1 MATQNSMMLAERT
14 DELLNRGRSQGFLS
28 TEEVASLLQEGD
40 LSAAEIEEFYAAL
53 EEEEITLVDGEAG
66 GGQTTVAA
74 VHVTEA
80 PAVQIAHAVATG
92 DSIRMY
98 LAEIGRVPLLTHADE
113 IRLAKGIARGCK
125 RSKDRLVEA
134 NLRLVVS
141 IAKKYR
147 NRGVSFLDL
156 IQEGNLGLIRAAEK
170 FDHSKGYKFSTYA
183 TWWIRQAVTR
193 AVADHARTVRLPAH
207 VVDALYRLRRAENAL
222 SIELGR
228 DATEEE
234 IVERLGVKP
243 EEARRLRE
251 VSQPISSINAKIN
264 ADEGSELG
272 ELLSDERSG
281 DDYARV
287 EVGQWERALVEAVR
301 SLPER
306 EARIIEMRH
315 GLDGRE
321 TLTLREVSE
330 ELGISQERARQVE
343 IKALRTIR
351 TGRYAS
357 TLRRA
362 LSEAV

>member
-1 MATQNSMMLAERT
+1 MPVR
-14 DELLNRGRSQGFLS
+14 RRLS
-28 TEEVASLLQEGD
+28 PGVPAGD
-40 LSAAEIEEFYAAL
+40 MRARQKLIE
-53 EEEEITLVDGEAG
+53 
-66 GGQTTVAA
+66 
-74 VHVTEA
+74 
-80 PAVQIAHAVATG
+80 
-92 DSIRMY
+92 S
-98 LAEIGRVPLLTHADE
+98 
-113 IRLAKGIARGCK
+113 
-125 RSKDRLVEA
+125 
-134 NLRLVVS
+134 NLRLVIS

-147 NRGVSFLDL
+147 GRGVLFEDL
-156 IQEGNLGLIRAAEK
+156 IQEGNAGLIRAVEK
-170 FDHSKGYKFSTYA
+170 FDPEMGNRFSTYA

-207 VVDALYRLRRAENAL
+207 VVDALYRLRRAENAQHRARPR
-222 SIELGR
+222 R
-228 DATEEE
+228 D
-234 IVERLGVKP
+234 RGGDRR
-243 EEARRLRE
+243 EARRKAGGGQAPARGQPAHLQHQREDQRRRRLR
-251 VSQPISSINAKIN
+251 VWRVAP
-264 ADEGSELG
+264 
-272 ELLSDERSG
+272 DERSG

-287 EVGQWERALVEAVR
+287 EVGQWELALVEAVR

-315 GLDGRE
+315 GLDGNE

>member
-1 MATQNSMMLAERT
+1 MMEAQDVLTQYM
-14 DELLNRGRSQGFLS
+14 
-28 TEEVASLLQEGD
+28 
-40 LSAAEIEEFYAAL
+40 
-53 EEEEITLVDGEAG
+53 
-66 GGQTTVAA
+66 
-74 VHVTEA
+74 
-80 PAVQIAHAVATG
+80 
-92 DSIRMY
+92 
-98 LAEIGRVPLLTHADE
+98 GRVRGGRLLDAGEEKD
-113 IRLAKGIARGCK
+113 LARRARGGDMRARQK
-125 RSKDRLVEA
+125 LIES
-134 NLRLVVS
+134 NLRLVIS

-147 NRGVSFLDL
+147 GRGVLFEDL
-156 IQEGNLGLIRAAEK
+156 IQEGNAGLIRAVEK
-170 FDHSKGYKFSTYA
+170 FDPEMGNRFSTYA

-207 VVDALYRLRRAENAL
+207 VVDAIYRLRRAENTL

-234 IVERLGVKP
+234 VVERLGVKP

-251 VSQPISSINAKIN
+251 VGQPISSINARIN
-264 ADEGSELG
+264 TDESSEMG
-272 ELLSDERSG
+272 ELLPDEHSG
-281 DDYARV
+281 DDYTRV
-287 EVGQWERALVEAVR
+287 EVGQWEMALVEAVR

-315 GLDGRE
+315 GLDGSDTR
-321 TLTLREVSE
+321 TLREVSE

>member
-1 MATQNSMMLAERT
+1 MMEAQDVLTQ
-14 DELLNRGRSQGFLS
+14 
-28 TEEVASLLQEGD
+28 
-40 LSAAEIEEFYAAL
+40 
-53 EEEEITLVDGEAG
+53 
-66 GGQTTVAA
+66 
-74 VHVTEA
+74 
-80 PAVQIAHAVATG
+80 
-92 DSIRMY
+92 Y
-98 LAEIGRVPLLTHADE
+98 LGRVRGGRLLDAGE
-113 IRLAKGIARGCK
+113 EKALARQARGGDMTARQK
-125 RSKDRLVEA
+125 LIES
-134 NLRLVVS
+134 NLRLVIS

-147 NRGVSFLDL
+147 GRGVPFEDL
-156 IQEGNLGLIRAAEK
+156 IQEGNAGLIRAVEK
-170 FDHSKGYKFSTYA
+170 FDPEMGNRFSTYA

-222 SIELGR
+222 SLELGR

-234 IVERLGVKP
+234 LVERLGVKP

-251 VSQPISSINAKIN
+251 VSQPISSINARIN
-264 ADEGSELG
+264 SDEGSELG
-272 ELLSDERSG
+272 ELLPDEISG
-281 DDYARV
+281 DEYARV
-287 EVGQWERALVEAVR
+287 EVGQWELALVEAVR

-315 GLDGRE
+315 GLDGSN

-351 TGRYAS
+351 TGRYAN

>member
-1 MATQNSMMLAERT
+1 MMEAQDVLTQ
-14 DELLNRGRSQGFLS
+14 
-28 TEEVASLLQEGD
+28 
-40 LSAAEIEEFYAAL
+40 
-53 EEEEITLVDGEAG
+53 
-66 GGQTTVAA
+66 
-74 VHVTEA
+74 
-80 PAVQIAHAVATG
+80 
-92 DSIRMY
+92 Y
-98 LAEIGRVPLLTHADE
+98 LGRVRGGRLLDADE
-113 IRLAKGIARGCK
+113 EKALARRVRGGDMRARQK
-125 RSKDRLVEA
+125 LIES
-134 NLRLVVS
+134 NLRLVIS

-147 NRGVSFLDL
+147 GRGVPFEDL
-156 IQEGNLGLIRAAEK
+156 IQEGNAGLIRAVEK
-170 FDHSKGYKFSTYA
+170 FDPEMGNRFSTYA
-183 TWWIRQAVTR
+183 TWWIRQGVTR

-234 IVERLGVKP
+234 LVERLGVKP

-264 ADEGSELG
+264 AEEDSEFG
-272 ELLSDERSG
+272 ELLPDERSG

-287 EVGQWERALVEAVR
+287 EVGQWELALVEAVR

-315 GLDGRE
+315 GLDGSE

>member
-1 MATQNSMMLAERT
+1 MMEAQDVLTQYLGKVRGGR
-14 DELLNRGRSQGFLS
+14 LL
-28 TEEVASLLQEGD
+28 D
-40 LSAAEIEEFYAAL
+40 
-53 EEEEITLVDGEAG
+53 
-66 GGQTTVAA
+66 
-74 VHVTEA
+74 
-80 PAVQIAHAVATG
+80 
-92 DSIRMY
+92 
-98 LAEIGRVPLLTHADE
+98 ADE
-113 IRLAKGIARGCK
+113 EKALARRARGGDMRARQK
-125 RSKDRLVEA
+125 LIES
-134 NLRLVVS
+134 NLRLVIS

-147 NRGVSFLDL
+147 GRGVLFEDL
-156 IQEGNLGLIRAAEK
+156 IQEGNAGLIRAVEK
-170 FDHSKGYKFSTYA
+170 FDPEMGNRFSTYA

-234 IVERLGVKP
+234 LVERLGVKP

-264 ADEGSELG
+264 AEEGSEFG
-272 ELLSDERSG
+272 ELLPDERSG

-287 EVGQWERALVEAVR
+287 EVGQWERVLVEAVR

-315 GLDGRE
+315 GLDGSE

>member
-1 MATQNSMMLAERT
+1 MMEAQDVLTQ
-14 DELLNRGRSQGFLS
+14 
-28 TEEVASLLQEGD
+28 
-40 LSAAEIEEFYAAL
+40 
-53 EEEEITLVDGEAG
+53 
-66 GGQTTVAA
+66 
-74 VHVTEA
+74 
-80 PAVQIAHAVATG
+80 
-92 DSIRMY
+92 Y
-98 LAEIGRVPLLTHADE
+98 LGRVRGGRLLDAGE
-113 IRLAKGIARGCK
+113 EKALARRVRGGDMKARQK
-125 RSKDRLVEA
+125 LIES
-134 NLRLVVS
+134 NLRLVIS

-147 NRGVSFLDL
+147 GRGVPFEDL
-156 IQEGNLGLIRAAEK
+156 IQEGNAGLIRAVEK
-170 FDHSKGYKFSTYA
+170 FDPEMGNRFSTYA

-234 IVERLGVKP
+234 LVERLGVKP

-264 ADEGSELG
+264 AEEEGSEFG
-272 ELLSDERSG
+272 ELLPDERSG

-287 EVGQWERALVEAVR
+287 EVGQWELALVEAVR

-315 GLDGRE
+315 GLDGSE

>member
-1 MATQNSMMLAERT
+1 MMEAQDVLTQY
-14 DELLNRGRSQGFLS
+14 RGRVRGGK
-28 TEEVASLLQEGD
+28 LLD
-40 LSAAEIEEFYAAL
+40 
-53 EEEEITLVDGEAG
+53 
-66 GGQTTVAA
+66 
-74 VHVTEA
+74 
-80 PAVQIAHAVATG
+80 
-92 DSIRMY
+92 
-98 LAEIGRVPLLTHADE
+98 ADE
-113 IRLAKGIARGCK
+113 EKDLARRARGGDMRARQK
-125 RSKDRLVEA
+125 LIES
-134 NLRLVVS
+134 NLRLVIS

-147 NRGVSFLDL
+147 GRGVLFEDL
-156 IQEGNLGLIRAAEK
+156 IQEGNAGLIRAVEK
-170 FDHSKGYKFSTYA
+170 FDPEMGNRFSTYA

-264 ADEGSELG
+264 ADEGSEFG
-272 ELLSDERSG
+272 ELLPDERSG

-287 EVGQWERALVEAVR
+287 EVGQWELALVEAVR

-315 GLDGRE
+315 GLDGSE

>member
-1 MATQNSMMLAERT
+1 MKRK
-14 DELLNRGRSQGFLS
+14 
-28 TEEVASLLQEGD
+28 
-40 LSAAEIEEFYAAL
+40 
-53 EEEEITLVDGEAG
+53 
-66 GGQTTVAA
+66 
-74 VHVTEA
+74 
-80 PAVQIAHAVATG
+80 ATG
-92 DSIRMY
+92 HRHQPKTCHLKPEIRERGDVMMEAQDVLTQY
-98 LAEIGRVPLLTHADE
+98 LGRVRGSRLLDAGEEKD
-113 IRLAKGIARGCK
+113 LARRARGGDMRARQK
-125 RSKDRLVEA
+125 LIES
-134 NLRLVVS
+134 NLRLVIS

-147 NRGVSFLDL
+147 GRGVLFEDL
-156 IQEGNLGLIRAAEK
+156 IQEGNAGLIRAVEK
-170 FDHSKGYKFSTYA
+170 FDPEMGNRFSTYA

-207 VVDALYRLRRAENAL
+207 VVDAIYRLRRAENAL

-234 IVERLGVKP
+234 LVERLGVKP

-251 VSQPISSINAKIN
+251 VSQPISSINARIN
-264 ADEGSELG
+264 ADESSELG
-272 ELLSDERSG
+272 ELLPDEHSG

-287 EVGQWERALVEAVR
+287 EAGQWELALVEAVR

-306 EARIIEMRH
+306 EAKIIEMRH
-315 GLDGRE
+315 GLDGSD

-351 TGRYAS
+351 TGRYAN

>member
-1 MATQNSMMLAERT
+1 MEAQDVLTQYLGRVRGGRLLDAGEEKDLAR
-14 DELLNRGRSQGFLS
+14 R
-28 TEEVASLLQEGD
+28 AHEGD
-40 LSAAEIEEFYAAL
+40 RRARQKLIE
-53 EEEEITLVDGEAG
+53 
-66 GGQTTVAA
+66 
-74 VHVTEA
+74 
-80 PAVQIAHAVATG
+80 
-92 DSIRMY
+92 S
-98 LAEIGRVPLLTHADE
+98 
-113 IRLAKGIARGCK
+113 
-125 RSKDRLVEA
+125 
-134 NLRLVVS
+134 NLRLVIS

-147 NRGVSFLDL
+147 GRGVLFEDL
-156 IQEGNLGLIRAAEK
+156 IQEGNAGLIRAVEK
-170 FDHSKGYKFSTYA
+170 FDPEMGNRFSTYA

-207 VVDALYRLRRAENAL
+207 VVDAIYRLRRAENAL

-234 IVERLGVKP
+234 LVERLGVKP

-251 VSQPISSINAKIN
+251 VSQPISSINARIN
-264 ADEGSELG
+264 ADESSELG
-272 ELLSDERSG
+272 ELLPDEHSG

-287 EVGQWERALVEAVR
+287 EAGQWELALVEAVR

-306 EARIIEMRH
+306 EAKIIEMRH
-315 GLDGRE
+315 GLDGSD

-351 TGRYAS
+351 TGRYAN

>member
-1 MATQNSMMLAERT
+1 MMEAQDVLTQ
-14 DELLNRGRSQGFLS
+14 
-28 TEEVASLLQEGD
+28 
-40 LSAAEIEEFYAAL
+40 
-53 EEEEITLVDGEAG
+53 
-66 GGQTTVAA
+66 
-74 VHVTEA
+74 
-80 PAVQIAHAVATG
+80 
-92 DSIRMY
+92 Y
-98 LAEIGRVPLLTHADE
+98 LGRVRGGRLLDADE
-113 IRLAKGIARGCK
+113 EKALARRARGGDMRARQK
-125 RSKDRLVEA
+125 LIES
-134 NLRLVVS
+134 NLRLVIS

-147 NRGVSFLDL
+147 GRGVPFEDL
-156 IQEGNLGLIRAAEK
+156 IQDGNAGLIRAVEK
-170 FDHSKGYKFSTYA
+170 FDPEMGNRFSTYA

-234 IVERLGVKP
+234 LVERLGVKP

-264 ADEGSELG
+264 ADEGSEFG
-272 ELLSDERSG
+272 ELLPDERSG
-281 DDYARV
+281 DEYARV
-287 EVGQWERALVEAVR
+287 EVGQWELALVEAVR

-315 GLDGRE
+315 GLDGNE

>member
-1 MATQNSMMLAERT
+1 MMEAQDVLTQYLSKVRGGRLLDAGEEKALAR
-14 DELLNRGRSQGFLS
+14 
-28 TEEVASLLQEGD
+28 
-40 LSAAEIEEFYAAL
+40 
-53 EEEEITLVDGEAG
+53 
-66 GGQTTVAA
+66 
-74 VHVTEA
+74 H
-80 PAVQIAHAVATG
+80 
-92 DSIRMY
+92 
-98 LAEIGRVPLLTHADE
+98 
-113 IRLAKGIARGCK
+113 ARGGDMRARQK
-125 RSKDRLVEA
+125 LIES
-134 NLRLVVS
+134 NLRLVIS

-147 NRGVSFLDL
+147 GRGVPFEDL
-156 IQEGNLGLIRAAEK
+156 IQEGNAGLIRAVEK
-170 FDHSKGYKFSTYA
+170 FDPEMGNRFSTYA

-193 AVADHARTVRLPAH
+193 AVADQARAVRLPAH

-234 IVERLGVKP
+234 LVERLGVKP

-264 ADEGSELG
+264 AEEGSEFG
-272 ELLSDERSG
+272 ELLPDERSG

-287 EVGQWERALVEAVR
+287 EVGQWERVLVEAVR

-315 GLDGRE
+315 GLDGSE

>member
-1 MATQNSMMLAERT
+1 MQTQDVLTQYLSRVRHGTLLEAHEER
-14 DELLNRGRSQGFLS
+14 
-28 TEEVASLLQEGD
+28 D
-40 LSAAEIEEFYAAL
+40 LSRRSHEG
-53 EEEEITLVDGEAG
+53 DGEA
-66 GGQTTVAA
+66 
-74 VHVTEA
+74 
-80 PAVQIAHAVATG
+80 
-92 DSIRMY
+92 R
-98 LAEIGRVPLLTHADE
+98 R
-113 IRLAKGIARGCK
+113 RLIE
-125 RSKDRLVEA
+125 S
-134 NLRLVVS
+134 NLRLVIS

-147 NRGVSFLDL
+147 GRGVPFEDL
-156 IQEGNLGLIRAAEK
+156 IQEGNAGLIRAVEK
-170 FDHSKGYKFSTYA
+170 FDPEMGNRFSTYA

-234 IVERLGVKP
+234 LVERLGVKP

-264 ADEGSELG
+264 AEEGSEFG
-272 ELLSDERSG
+272 ELLPDERSG

-287 EVGQWERALVEAVR
+287 EVGQWERVLVEAVR

-315 GLDGRE
+315 GLDGSE

>member
-1 MATQNSMMLAERT
+1 MMEAQDVLTQYLSKVRGGRLLDAGEEKALAR
-14 DELLNRGRSQGFLS
+14 R
-28 TEEVASLLQEGD
+28 
-40 LSAAEIEEFYAAL
+40 
-53 EEEEITLVDGEAG
+53 AG
-66 GGQTTVAA
+66 GG
-74 VHVTEA
+74 
-80 PAVQIAHAVATG
+80 
-92 DSIRMY
+92 DMR
-98 LAEIGRVPLLTHADE
+98 
-113 IRLAKGIARGCK
+113 ARQK
-125 RSKDRLVEA
+125 LIES
-134 NLRLVVS
+134 NLRLVIS

-147 NRGVSFLDL
+147 GRGVPFEDL
-156 IQEGNLGLIRAAEK
+156 IQEGNAGLIRAVEK
-170 FDHSKGYKFSTYA
+170 FDPEMGNRFSTYA

-234 IVERLGVKP
+234 LVERLGVKP

-264 ADEGSELG
+264 ADEGSEFG
-272 ELLSDERSG
+272 ELLPDERSG

-287 EVGQWERALVEAVR
+287 EVGQWELALVEAVR

-315 GLDGRE
+315 GLDGSE